1 MEVSSNNQSSNDSK
15 PLQMEWHVASANS
28 CNNNKSTRASLHL
41 KRKREQSY
49 ESYHENPE
57 VKRAKVKAIFNKNPQ
72 AKRDKVKAHYN
83 RNPQGK
89 YDSVKVAFNN
99 DHKQNEIK

>member
-1 MEVSSNNQSSNDSK
+1 MEVSSINQSSNDSK

-83 RNPQGK
+83 
-89 YDSVKVAFNN
+89 
-99 DHKQNEIK
+99 

>member
-1 MEVSSNNQSSNDSK
+1 MEASSNNQSSNDSK
-15 PLQMEWHVASANS
+15 PLQMASANS

-57 VKRAKVKAIFNKNPQ
+57 VKRAKVKAIF
-72 AKRDKVKAHYN
+72 YLLST
-83 RNPQGK
+83 G
-89 YDSVKVAFNN
+89 
-99 DHKQNEIK
+99 